1 MLKDKLYPINKCS
14 LTGLFGNLLEKINL
28 QSTIEFHFLLTLRSF
43 LSNHFLKTNSMKKI
57 TGLTF
62 LFFFIFKAHSQITK
76 GNCMVGGNGNFS
88 SSHYRGDV
96 TVNQNK
102 TTIAV
107 EPKIGYFII
116 DKFSTGLLLRYSNN
130 RTESPGTPNSQQ
142 NVSSFGIG
150 PYLRYYFLQSGQ
162 MANVFVET
170 SYQYGTS
177 KTNTG
182 YGISNYKINS
192 FSFSGGPVIYFNT
205 TVGLEFTVGY
215 LTSKYIS
222 YKDHSNHLQIG
233 LGLQIHL
240 ENEE

>member
-1 MLKDKLYPINKCS
+1 
-14 LTGLFGNLLEKINL
+14 
-28 QSTIEFHFLLTLRSF
+28 
-43 LSNHFLKTNSMKKI
+43 MKKI
-57 TGLTF
+57 TSFAF
-62 LFFFIFKAHSQITK
+62 LFFLFFKSHSQITK
-76 GNCMVGGNGNFS
+76 GNWLVGGNANFS

-96 TVNQNK
+96 TVNQDK

-116 DKFSTGLLLRYSNN
+116 DKLSTGLLLRYSND
-130 RTESPGTPNSQQ
+130 RGKSPGVTNSQQ

-150 PYLRYYFLQSGQ
+150 PYLRYYFLESGK

-182 YGISNYKINS
+182 YGITNYKINS

-205 TVGLEFTVGY
+205 TVGLEVTVGY
-215 LTSKYIS
+215 LTSKYIN

-233 LGLQIHL
+233 IGLQIHL
-240 ENEE
+240 EKE